1 MAVAF
6 GLWIVAPAGPAAAQS
21 QTVSIADFSF
31 SPPSVQV
38 AMGPAEPG
46 FLAPHAHVLFVNNG
60 AQQHNVTF
68 SAGAQSSPDLNPNQF
83 YDAVFL
89 SAGTFAYHCAIHP
102 AMQGSV
108 TVTPL
113 PTTTT
118 TATTEPPPTEA
129 PTTAPPATTAPA
141 PTATTRPRVATT
153 VRPATVAAATTTT
166 TTAPTTTEPTTTPA
180 APETTTVP
188 ATEPASTATTAGDA
202 DVSDG
207 LRVAAPSPSPSD
219 SPRWSVVVLVAA
231 LGGGAS
237 LFAGRTVWRRRRA
250 SPGEH

>member
-1 MAVAF
+1 M
-6 GLWIVAPAGPAAAQS
+6 APAGLAAAES
-21 QTVSIADFSF
+21 QTVGIADFSF
-31 SPPSVQV
+31 NPPSLQV
-38 AMGPAEPG
+38 AMGPSEPG

-83 YDAVFL
+83 YDAVFI
-89 SAGTFAYHCAIHP
+89 SAGTFAFHCTIHP

-129 PTTAPPATTAPA
+129 PTTAPRATTAPA
-141 PTATTRPRVATT
+141 PTTTTRPRTATT
-153 VRPATVAAATTTT
+153 IRPATAAAATTTT
-166 TTAPTTTEPTTTPA
+166 TAAPPTTVVAVPEATTI
-180 APETTTVP
+180 P
-188 ATEPASTATTAGDA
+188 ATEPASTTTTAGDT

-207 LRVAAPSPSPSD
+207 LKAAAPSPSPSPSD

-237 LFAGRTVWRRRRA
+237 LFAGRTVWRRGRA